1 LQKSVSEIFVDWIP
15 EVSAVG
21 FQALWAGY
29 YVEPR
34 MIIDVEKGLFL
45 GLRGQGFM
53 LGQYLAKL
61 YVNQIV
67 GKPVP
72 SYFSKL
78 ALDGDGLLERAF
90 K

>member
-1 LQKSVSEIFVDWIP
+1 MDWLP
-15 EVSAVG
+15 ELSSVG
-21 FQALWAGY
+21 FQAVWAGY

-34 MIIDVEKGLFL
+34 MIIDPATGLFI

-53 LGQYLAKL
+53 LGQYLAKM
-61 YVNQIV
+61 YVDALS

-72 SYFSKL
+72 DYFHRL
-78 ALDGDGLLERAF
+78 ALTGDGLLEKAF

>member
-1 LQKSVSEIFVDWIP
+1 ML
-15 EVSAVG
+15 
-21 FQALWAGY
+21 
-29 YVEPR
+29 
-34 MIIDVEKGLFL
+34 IDVEQGLFI

-61 YVNQIV
+61 YVDQLM

-72 SYFSKL
+72 DYFNRL
-78 ALDGDGLLERAF
+78 TMQGDGLLEKAF